1 MKNFVKSITLRFQ
14 KQMKINPNQIIRA
27 SKQVLNERNYFI
39 TFIVLIFVIFAV
51 FILIPVFLIPENSL
65 FFQLTIFTIKDYVL
79 LTILSI
85 LTSLLIVM
93 QVFFYKQAK
102 LYSLGKTAVGGGS
115 AIVAAL
121 FGTASCASC
130 LVAVFGFLGL
140 GIGIVLFLVK
150 YQWII
155 VSIAIILM
163 LTSIYLTSLKI
174 NGVCDSCK
182 K

>member
-1 MKNFVKSITLRFQ
+1 MKTNL
-14 KQMKINPNQIIRA
+14 NQIIKA
-27 SKQVLNERNYFI
+27 SRLVLNRRNYFI
-39 TFIVLIFVIFAV
+39 AFIALVFAIFSV
-51 FILIPVFLIPENSL
+51 FIFIPVFLIPKNSL
-65 FFQLTIFTIKDYVL
+65 LFQLTVFTIKDYVL
-79 LTILSI
+79 LTILSV

-93 QVFFYKQAK
+93 QVFYYKQAK

-130 LVAVFGFLGL
+130 LAAVFGFLGL
-140 GIGIVLFLVK
+140 GIGIVLFLFE
-150 YQWII
+150 YQWLI

-163 LTSIYLTSLKI
+163 LISLYLTSLKL
-174 NGVCDSCK
+174 NLVCDTCK